1 MSYYNQLNE
10 AIKNKNKMDIYT
22 QSKIKGLED
31 HVKHQDKIIKGWI
44 EVAKVKDEIINCKD
58 EIIIRKD
65 KIIESYVVQLDRQL
79 KKNNLI

>member
-10 AIKNKNKMDIYT
+10 AIKLKNKMDIYT

-44 EVAKVKDEIINCKD
+44 EVAKVKDEIIENY
-58 EIIIRKD
+58 RKQLED
-65 KIIESYVVQLDRQL
+65 KVKHYLR
-79 KKNNLI
+79 

>member
-10 AIKNKNKMDIYT
+10 AIKLKNKMDIYT

-44 EVAKVKDEIINCKD
+44 EVAKVKDEIIENY
-58 EIIIRKD
+58 RKQLED
-65 KIIESYVVQLDRQL
+65 KV
-79 KKNNLI
+79 KNL